1 MHQFILSAHGLK
13 VPVLLS
19 VHFAIDWSSLG
30 APVGHG
36 KLFFFAHAHHFKRKS
51 DDSFSLSSPASI
63 KQTQHTWN
71 LLMKGSDL
79 WVTTQ
84 KWQWIKHLQKPRSPT
99 QVCDESCAW
108 ALTRKTRQPLKRN
121 NSSSVSLRTFLF
133 PMHSLDKSVVE
144 LKLNLKEIWFWHSLW
159 FSPWWTEYQ
168 RNH

>member
-1 MHQFILSAHGLK
+1 MHQLILTAHGLK
-13 VPVLLS
+13 VPVLLL

-30 APVGHG
+30 ALVGHG
-36 KLFFFAHAHHFKRKS
+36 KLFFFTHTRNFKRKS
-51 DDSFSLSSPASI
+51 DDSFSLSSQASI

-99 QVCDESCAW
+99 QVCDERCAW
-108 ALTRKTRQPLKRN
+108 TLTRKTLQPLKRN

-133 PMHSLDKSVVE
+133 PMHSLDKSEVE
-144 LKLNLKEIWFWHSLW
+144 LKWNF
-159 FSPWWTEYQ
+159 
-168 RNH
+168 